1 MPNQTYTAATSLP
14 VSDYVT
20 DLQLHMTLQARHLLP
35 SFDANADSDHRLSF
49 LQRTQA
55 DVETLTSRCWL

>member
-1 MPNQTYTAATSLP
+1 MLPQQTPGTTALP
-14 VSDYVT
+14 ICDYVT

-35 SFDANADSDHRLSF
+35 SLDTTSDDHRLLL

-55 DVETLTSRCWL
+55 DVETTASRLWL